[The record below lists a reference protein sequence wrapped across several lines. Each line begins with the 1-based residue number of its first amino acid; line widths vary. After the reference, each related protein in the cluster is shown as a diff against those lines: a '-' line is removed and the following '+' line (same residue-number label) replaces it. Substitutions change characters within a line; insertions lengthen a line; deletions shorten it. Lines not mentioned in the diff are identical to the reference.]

1 MILIQEINKRF
12 LIYIYINTLD
22 QGTYLYL
29 IEFQQKSYV
38 AIFIQAGL
46 LRWFFVYD
54 VPLVSQQVKKLYRK
68 ACLCIHPDKHTGT
81 PHQELTKLIF
91 MELNDAWAEFEES
104 GAKSLY

>member
-1 MILIQEINKRF
+1 MKVCHEVQIEDHCYDLRATKTTWIRETMILIQEINKRF

-46 LRWFFVYD
+46 LR
-54 VPLVSQQVKKLYRK
+54 
-68 ACLCIHPDKHTGT
+68 
-81 PHQELTKLIF
+81 
-91 MELNDAWAEFEES
+91 
-104 GAKSLY
+104 